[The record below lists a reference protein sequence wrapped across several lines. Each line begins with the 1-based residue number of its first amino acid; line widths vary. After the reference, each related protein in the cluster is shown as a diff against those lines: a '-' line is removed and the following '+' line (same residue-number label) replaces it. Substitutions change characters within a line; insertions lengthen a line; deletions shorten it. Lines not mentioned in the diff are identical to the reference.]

1 MSGQATFQ
9 QGRYQ
14 VRNEL
19 FRDECGVMYL
29 AVDGKM
35 AGREVALRQLND
47 GVLDATS
54 LQRLAQLNQAA
65 LPSVYDLFEEHGQRY
80 LVLEYP
86 RGQTLADVA
95 LGPRLREGVV
105 LAWAKQIA
113 EGLRYLHSQG
123 FVHGD
128 IQPQNIVLQDGRRIK
143 LLGGLPAGCPKNAG
157 SRYAAPE
164 IWSGATATP
173 ASDIYALGA
182 TLHHLLTGTDPNT
195 QPLMAFAPPDVRR
208 PDLSPAVSH
217 AIVKALSQQPQQ
229 RFANIEQ
236 FVVALSQTSST
247 HESAGDLPVIGFTP
261 SILPST
267 PADGPTQRYVPS
279 ESSPIPVPPGR
290 GSTAQYDQAMLEQLL
305 IPDRDVGPAPSILP
319 KRPAQQNSRAGL
331 IVLGVFIGLALLAGA
346 WLLFKPKSNVFVN
359 ATQVA
364 NNGLPTVTRDEGIL
378 LSDSAKT
385 ATALA
390 AIPPPTQIPTLDVP
404 RATADAIQ
412 TFTVATQLAFD
423 DALDARYQRGMAYEE
438 TGQYGLALSE
448 YDEILRQDPTYKD
461 TQARRDRIK
470 IFLDATATAG
480 PQQTTIAGGTA
491 TAVAQP
497 SPTALPAT
505 PTATPIGQIVGDS
518 FDGSTLDPR
527 LWAGETRDGTIQLT
541 NGELQLAATSAT
553 CYPVVRTIT
562 DTLFPVNNFTL
573 SVTFRYSDVTALG
586 TGFMLA
592 DAMATPCGDT
602 DRAGTSWG
610 GIWQDGTQGL
620 IVEFHRDQT
629 ADNELKDIRL
639 PYSNGQIDTTEHT
652 LIIQQRNGQQTFIL
666 DGNVLFTEQ
675 AGAQPQVLWFGN
687 PSRTAI
693 ASPWTVLNILSVDL
707 REEP

>member
-1 MSGQATFQ
+1 MSGQAMFQ

-47 GVLDATS
+47 GVLDPAS

-143 LLGGLPAGCPKNAG
+143 LLGGFPAGCPKNAG
-157 SRYAAPE
+157 SRYSAPE
-164 IWSGATATP
+164 IWSGASATP

-208 PDLSPAVSH
+208 PDLSPAVSS

-247 HESAGDLPVIGFTP
+247 QESAGDLPVIGFTP

-290 GSTAQYDQAMLEQLL
+290 GTTTQYDQAMLEQLL
-305 IPDRDVGPAPSILP
+305 LPDRDLGPAPSALP
-319 KRPAQQNSRAGL
+319 QRPAESNNRTGL

-346 WLLFKPKSNVFVN
+346 WFIFKPKSNAFVN
-359 ATQVA
+359 ATEIA

-390 AIPPPTQIPTLDVP
+390 AIPPATQIPTLDVP
-404 RATADAIQ
+404 RATADAIR
-412 TFTVATQLAFD
+412 TFTVATEAAFND
-423 DALDARYQRGMAYEE
+423 DLEARYQRGTAYEE

-470 IFLDATATAG
+470 IFLDATVTADV
-480 PQQTTIAGGTA
+480 QQTTVAVATA

-497 SPTALPAT
+497 TATALPPT
-505 PTATPIGQIVGDS
+505 PTATPVGQIVGDT
-518 FDGSTLDPR
+518 FNGSTLDPR
-527 LWAGETRDGTIQLT
+527 LWASETRDGSINLN
-541 NGELQLAATSAT
+541 NGELQLAATNAN

-562 DTLFPVNNFTL
+562 DTLFPANNFTL
-573 SVTFRYSDVTALG
+573 NITFRYSDVTALG

-592 DAMATPCGDT
+592 DAMATPCGET
-602 DRAGTSWG
+602 DRAGSSWS
-610 GIWQDGTQGL
+610 GIWQDENQGL

-629 ADNELKDIRL
+629 ADAEVKDIRL
-639 PYSNGQIDTTEHT
+639 PYTNGQIDTTEHS
-652 LIIQQRNGQQTFIL
+652 LIIQQRNGEQTFIL
-666 DGNVLFTEQ
+666 DGNTLFTEKI
-675 AGAQPQVLWFGN
+675 GAQPKVLWFGN

-693 ASPWTVLNILSVDL
+693 GSPWTVLNILSVDL

>member
-1 MSGQATFQ
+1 MFQ

-47 GVLDATS
+47 GVLDPAS

-143 LLGGLPAGCPKNAG
+143 LLGGFPAGCPKNAG
-157 SRYAAPE
+157 SRYSAPE
-164 IWSGATATP
+164 IWSGANATP

-208 PDLSPAVSH
+208 PDLSPAVSN

-247 HESAGDLPVIGFTP
+247 QESSGALPVIGFTP

-290 GSTAQYDQAMLEQLL
+290 GTTSQYDQAMLEQLL
-305 IPDRDVGPAPSILP
+305 LPDRDLGPAPSALP
-319 KRPAQQNSRAGL
+319 QRPVESNNRTGL

-346 WLLFKPKSNVFVN
+346 WFIFKPKSNAFVN
-359 ATQVA
+359 ATQIA

-378 LSDSAKT
+378 LDDNAKT

-390 AIPPPTQIPTLDVP
+390 AIPPATQIPTLDVP

-412 TFTVATQLAFD
+412 TFTAATEAAFNVD
-423 DALDARYQRGMAYEE
+423 LEARYLRGTAYEE

-448 YDEILRQDPTYKD
+448 YDEILRQDPFYKD
-461 TQARRDRIK
+461 TQSRRDRIK
-470 IFLDATATAG
+470 IFLDATVTADV
-480 PQQTTIAGGTA
+480 QQTTVAVATA

-497 SPTALPAT
+497 TATALPPT
-505 PTATPIGQIVGDS
+505 PTATPVGQIVGDT
-518 FDGSTLDPR
+518 FNGSTLDPR
-527 LWAGETRDGTIQLT
+527 LWAGETRDGSIQLN
-541 NGELQLAATSAT
+541 NGELQLAATSAN

-562 DTLFPVNNFTL
+562 DTLFPANNFTL
-573 SVTFRYSDVTALG
+573 NITFRYSDVTALG

-592 DAMATPCGDT
+592 DAMATPCGET
-602 DRAGTSWG
+602 DRAGTSWS
-610 GIWQDGTQGL
+610 GIWQDENQGL

-629 ADNELKDIRL
+629 ADAELKDIRL
-639 PYSNGQIDTTEHT
+639 PYTNGEIDTTEHNLT
-652 LIIQQRNGQQTFIL
+652 IQQRNGEQTFIL
-666 DGNVLFTEQ
+666 DGNTLFTEKI
-675 AGAQPQVLWFGN
+675 GAQPKVLWFGN
-687 PSRTAI
+687 PSRTSIGA
-693 ASPWTVLNILSVDL
+693 PWTVLNILSVDL

>member
-1 MSGQATFQ
+1 MFQ

-47 GVLDATS
+47 GVLDPTS

-143 LLGGLPAGCPKNAG
+143 LLGGFPAGCPKNAG

-164 IWSGATATP
+164 IWSGAAATP

-208 PDLSPAVSH
+208 PDLSPAVSS

-236 FVVALSQTSST
+236 FVVALSQTTNT
-247 HESAGDLPVIGFTP
+247 HESSSDLPVIGFTP

-290 GSTAQYDQAMLEQLL
+290 GNTAQYDQAMLEQLL
-305 IPDRDVGPAPSILP
+305 VPDRDLGPASSGLP
-319 KRPAQQNSRAGL
+319 QRPVETNNRTGL

-346 WLLFKPKSNVFVN
+346 WFLFKPKSNPFVN
-359 ATQVA
+359 ATEIA

-390 AIPPPTQIPTLDVP
+390 AIPPATQIPTLDVP

-412 TFTVATQLAFD
+412 TFTAATQAAFNVD
-423 DALDARYQRGMAYEE
+423 LEARYQRGIAYEE
-438 TGQYGLALSE
+438 TGQYGLAVSE
-448 YDEILRQDPTYKD
+448 YDEILRQDPFYKD
-461 TQARRDRIK
+461 TQQRRDRIK
-470 IFLDATATAG
+470 IFLDATATTG
-480 PQQTTIAGGTA
+480 LQQTSVAVATA

-497 SPTALPAT
+497 TSTALPPT
-505 PTATPIGQIVGDS
+505 PTATPVGQIVGDT
-518 FDGSTLDPR
+518 FNASTLDPR
-527 LWAGETRDGTIQLT
+527 LWAGETRDGSIQLN
-541 NGELQLAATSAT
+541 NGELQLAATSAN

-562 DTLFPVNNFTL
+562 DTLFPANNFTL

-586 TGFMLA
+586 TGFILA
-592 DAMATPCGDT
+592 DAMATPCGAT
-602 DRAGTSWG
+602 DRAGSSWS
-610 GIWQDGTQGL
+610 GIWQDENQGL

-629 ADNELKDIRL
+629 ADSEVKDIRL
-639 PYSNGQIDTTEHT
+639 PYTNGQIDTTEHI
-652 LIIQQRNGQQTFIL
+652 LIIQQRNGEQSFIL
-666 DGNVLFTEQ
+666 DGNQLFTEKI
-675 AGAQPQVLWFGN
+675 AGQPKVLWFGN
-687 PSRTAI
+687 PIRTEI